1 MHISISAIIPIYNV
15 SNYIER
21 CTRTLMEQS
30 FQNVE
35 FIFVNDCTPD
45 NSIEILRNT
54 LRDYPHRHPFVK
66 IINNPKN
73 LGLAAT
79 RFVGMSEAKG
89 DYVWHCDSDD
99 WVEKDMLQKMYD
111 KAIIE
116 DADIVCCEATKEYT
130 GHSILCKYD
139 YDKETLEN
147 GLLALAISEVHIA
160 IWNKLVKR
168 ELYINNNISNY
179 SGINMGEDS
188 ALTIRLRYFSKKTV
202 ILHEPLYH
210 YNRMN
215 ANSMVRQVS
224 ENLCRERIE
233 LAKRLESFFK
243 DANKENQFRALINLY
258 KFDAKQI
265 YLREFKD
272 IKRWKEI
279 FPECH
284 KDIFKFKNLT
294 LIGRVKWWICAYI
307 PYVHLFIKKKNHQK

>member
-15 SNYIER
+15 SKYIER

-73 LGLAAT
+73 MGLAAT
-79 RFVGMSEAKG
+79 RFIGMNEAKG
-89 DYVWHCDSDD
+89 DYILHCDSDD
-99 WVEKDMLQKMYD
+99 WTEKDMLQKMYD
-111 KAIIE
+111 KAVIE
-116 DADIVCCEATKEYT
+116 DADIVCCEATKEYV
-130 GHSILCKYD
+130 GHSTQCKYN
-139 YDKETLEN
+139 YDMETLEN

-160 IWNKLVKR
+160 IWNKLVKK
-168 ELYINNNISNY
+168 ELYTNYNISYYN
-179 SGINMGEDS
+179 GINMGEDS
-188 ALTIRLRYFSKKTV
+188 ALTVRLRYFSRKTV

-215 ANSMVRQVS
+215 TSSMVKQLS
-224 ENLCRERIE
+224 EELCLQKIE
-233 LAKRLESFFK
+233 LAKQLEMFFK
-243 DANKENQFRALINLY
+243 GLNEENRFRRLINLY
-258 KFDAKQI
+258 KFDAKQL

-272 IKRWKEI
+272 IKKWKKI

-284 KDIFKFKNLT
+284 KDILRFKNLT
-294 LIGRVKWWICAYI
+294 LIGRVKWWMCAYI
-307 PYVHLFIKKKNHQK
+307 PYIHLFIKNNHQ

>member
-15 SNYIER
+15 SKYIER

-130 GHSILCKYD
+130 DHSILCKYD

-147 GLLALAISEVHIA
+147 GIVFALNSPDGDQGLPGNFKLSVTYTVTAENGLKIDYDGISDKDL
-160 IWNKLVKR
+160 NT
-168 ELYINNNISNY
+168 Y
-179 SGINMGEDS
+179 S
-188 ALTIRLRYFSKKTV
+188 K
-202 ILHEPLYH
+202 
-210 YNRMN
+210 
-215 ANSMVRQVS
+215 
-224 ENLCRERIE
+224 
-233 LAKRLESFFK
+233 
-243 DANKENQFRALINLY
+243 
-258 KFDAKQI
+258 
-265 YLREFKD
+265 
-272 IKRWKEI
+272 
-279 FPECH
+279 
-284 KDIFKFKNLT
+284 
-294 LIGRVKWWICAYI
+294 CAS
-307 PYVHLFIKKKNHQK
+307 

>member
-15 SNYIER
+15 SNYIEK

-45 NSIEILRNT
+45 NSIEILRKT

-79 RFVGMSEAKG
+79 RFVGMNEAKG
-89 DYVWHCDSDD
+89 DYIWHCDSDD
-99 WVEKDMLQKMYD
+99 WVEKNMLQKMYD

-130 GHSILCKYD
+130 GHNIQCKYD
-139 YDKETLEN
+139 YDEETLEN
-147 GLLALAISEVHIA
+147 GLLALAISEVHIV
-160 IWNKLVKR
+160 IWNKLIKR
-168 ELYINNNISNY
+168 KLYTNNNISYY

-202 ILHEPLYH
+202 ILHESLYH

-215 ANSMVRQVS
+215 SNSMVRQIS
-224 ENLCRERIE
+224 EKSCRERIE
-233 LAKRLESFFK
+233 LAKQLELFFK
-243 DANKENQFRALINLY
+243 GLNEEKRFRRLINLY
-258 KFDAKQI
+258 KFDAKQF
-265 YLREFKD
+265 YLRELKD
-272 IKRWKEI
+272 IKKWKEI

-284 KDIFKFKNLT
+284 KDILRFKNLT
-294 LIGRVKWWICAYI
+294 LIGRIKWWVCAYI
-307 PYVHLFIKKKNHQK
+307 PYVHHFVKKNHQI